1 MFAADP
7 IYSPYSPVREA
18 QVGEVACEQLTQR
31 VSCRAEIQGGWLAL
45 ESLLVACLGK
55 EGLVRI
61 GVCGCGSTGSVRQKA
76 SGPLHTALA
85 GSFLQAL

>member
-18 QVGEVACEQLTQR
+18 QVGEVACEQLT
-31 VSCRAEIQGGWLAL
+31 AEIQGGWLAL

-55 EGLVRI
+55 EGLVGI

-76 SGPLHTALA
+76 SGPLHAALA